1 MAKKKLTK
9 LEQIGIVVMVGIV
22 GMFFYL
28 KLVYD
33 PTIKEYSTVQKKWV
47 KLTKD
52 VAKLKDEEVTA
63 RGIENLKKRL
73 KEVKSGLRKAESC
86 LVKDASKADDL
97 MISLLGLAEENSL
110 EVKSYKSLD
119 LTMVKEI
126 IKTLLYKRKYYDI
139 MIEGRYENFIVFLR
153 KIGSLQQL
161 VTVEKIDI
169 KNKANVEGGNLEIAL
184 LLSI

>member
-9 LEQIGIVVMVGIV
+9 LEQIGIVALVGIV

-33 PTIKEYSTVQKKWV
+33 PAIKKYSAVQKKWV

-52 VAKLKDEEVTA
+52 TAKLKGREAAV
-63 RGIENLKKRL
+63 RGIKNLEKRL
-73 KEVKSGLRKAESC
+73 REVESGLRKAESC
-86 LVKDASKADDL
+86 LARDASTADDL
-97 MISLLGLAEENSL
+97 MIRLLGLAEENNL

-119 LTMVKEI
+119 VTMVKEML
-126 IKTLLYKRKYYDI
+126 KTLLYKRRYYDI
-139 MIEGRYENFIVFLR
+139 IIDGHYENFILFLH
-153 KIGSLQQL
+153 KIGLLQQL

-169 KNKANVEGGNLEIAL
+169 KNRADVEVGNLEISL
-184 LLSI
+184 LFSI

>member
-1 MAKKKLTK
+1 MAKRKLTK
-9 LEQIGIVVMVGIV
+9 LEQIGIVVMVGVV
-22 GMFFYL
+22 GMFCYL

-33 PTIKEYSTVQKKWV
+33 PAIKKYSTVQKKWV

-52 VAKLKDEEVTA
+52 VTKLKGEEVA
-63 RGIENLKKRL
+63 VRGVKNLKKRL
-73 KEVKSGLRKAESC
+73 KEMESGLRKAESC
-86 LVKDASKADDL
+86 LVKDASTAADL
-97 MISLLGLAEENSL
+97 MIRLLGLAEENNL

-119 LTMVKEI
+119 LTMVKEM

-139 MIEGRYENFIVFLR
+139 MIDGRYENFVVFLH
-153 KIGSLQQL
+153 KIGFLQQL

-169 KNKANVEGGNLEIAL
+169 KNKANVEWGNLEISL

>member
-1 MAKKKLTK
+1 MARKKLTK
-9 LEQIGIVVMVGIV
+9 LEQIGIVAMVGVV

-33 PTIKEYSTVQKKWV
+33 PAIKKYSAVQKKWV
-47 KLTKD
+47 KLTKET
-52 VAKLKDEEVTA
+52 AELKGEESAA
-63 RGIENLKKRL
+63 RGIKNLKKRL

-97 MISLLGLAEENSL
+97 MIRLLGLAEENSL

-119 LTMVKEI
+119 KTVVKEM
-126 IKTLLYKRKYYDI
+126 IKTLLYKRRYYDI
-139 MIEGRYENFIVFLR
+139 MIDGSYENLILFLR
-153 KIGSLQQL
+153 KIGLLEQL

-169 KNKANVEGGNLEIAL
+169 KNRANVEKGNLEISL